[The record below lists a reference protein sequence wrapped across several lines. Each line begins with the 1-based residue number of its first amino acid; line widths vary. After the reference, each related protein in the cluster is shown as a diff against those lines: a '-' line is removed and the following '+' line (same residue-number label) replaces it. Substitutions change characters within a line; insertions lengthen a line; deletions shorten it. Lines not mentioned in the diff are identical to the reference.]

1 MNSDEI
7 TALIIARRIKLNE
20 KHRTTYYRRKELGTN
35 IKIIPKELQQK
46 RGPKP
51 KIITSDD
58 IEKFKPLQKRGRKKL
73 NINEL
78 I

>member
-35 IKIIPKELQQK
+35 IK
-46 RGPKP
+46 
-51 KIITSDD
+51 
-58 IEKFKPLQKRGRKKL
+58 
-73 NINEL
+73 
-78 I
+78 